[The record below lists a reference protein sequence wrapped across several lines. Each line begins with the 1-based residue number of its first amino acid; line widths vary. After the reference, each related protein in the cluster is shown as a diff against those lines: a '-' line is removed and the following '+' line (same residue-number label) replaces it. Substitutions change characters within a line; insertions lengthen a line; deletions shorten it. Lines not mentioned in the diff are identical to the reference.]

1 MLLFIH
7 HAITEMRIYCSA
19 LFSLYFQLA
28 NLCFQ
33 GTPSISSKGVWTCAP
48 KQVDWKIFITGE
60 MRKFMRM
67 ETKPEHE
74 QESVTNKWNE
84 SFMEDGVK

>member
-1 MLLFIH
+1 
-7 HAITEMRIYCSA
+7 
-19 LFSLYFQLA
+19 
-28 NLCFQ
+28 
-33 GTPSISSKGVWTCAP
+33 
-48 KQVDWKIFITGE
+48 VDWKIFITGE
-60 MRKFMRM
+60 IRKFMRM